1 MDKLGLPKG
10 LRGRILVSIKHE
22 EIRRARIYVL
32 VALSTTIFSLL
43 GVVFAFKYMIQ
54 GFYQTS
60 FYSYFSLLFSD
71 PDIALSYWKELSLSL
86 VEALPLLGITLSLVA
101 VAILLTSLRVFVR
114 KVKSNLIPS
123 FSN

>member
-1 MDKLGLPKG
+1 MDRLELPKE
-10 LRGRILVSIKHE
+10 LRGKILDSIMHE

-32 VALSTTIFSLL
+32 AAFSTAVVSLF

-60 FYSYFSLLFSD
+60 FHNYFSLLFSD
-71 PDIALSYWKELSLSL
+71 PDIALSYWKDLSLSL
-86 VEALPLLGITLSLVA
+86 IEALPLLEITLSLVA

-114 KVKSNLIPS
+114 NAKPNLIPF